1 MTKEENIFV
10 NLDSEALKTRGIN
23 AIEALVEQLKAK
35 DKYIKELENAL
46 VDKEDGDIYWSPSG
60 LMTAKQVSKYL
71 GYKYSRIVELG
82 NSGVLKM
89 KREGKSLIFF
99 KDNILKYKQDL
110 ESDIKTK
117 FKVI

>member
-1 MTKEENIFV
+1 MTKEENIFA

-35 DKYIKELENAL
+35 DKYIKELEEAL

-60 LMTAKQVSKYL
+60 LMTAKQAS
-71 GYKYSRIVELG
+71 
-82 NSGVLKM
+82 
-89 KREGKSLIFF
+89 KSLIFF
-99 KDNILKYKQDL
+99 KDDILKYKQDL

>member
-35 DKYIKELENAL
+35 DKYIKELEDAL
-46 VDKEDGDIYWSPSG
+46 SDKEAGEIYWSPSG

-71 GYKYSRIVELG
+71 GYKYGRIVELG

-99 KDNILKYKQDL
+99 KDDILRYKQGL
-110 ESDIKTK
+110 EDDVKTR
-117 FKVI
+117 FRVI

>member
-1 MTKEENIFV
+1 MTKEENIFA

-23 AIEALVEQLKAK
+23 AIEALVEQLK
-35 DKYIKELENAL
+35 EEAL

-60 LMTAKQVSKYL
+60 LMTAKQASKYL

-99 KDNILKYKQDL
+99 KDDILKYKQDL